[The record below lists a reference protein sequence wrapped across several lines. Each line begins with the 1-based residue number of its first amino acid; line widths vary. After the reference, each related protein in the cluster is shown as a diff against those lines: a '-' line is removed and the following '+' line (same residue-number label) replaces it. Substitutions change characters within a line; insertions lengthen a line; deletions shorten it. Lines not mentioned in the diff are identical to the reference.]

1 MNMIGYI
8 RRQKHIKYVEEY
20 VTEMRNR
27 VVSRA
32 CLYGNTDVIERD
44 LYLKYN
50 EYLKELRKKS

>member
-1 MNMIGYI
+1 MNVIGYI
-8 RRQKHIKYVEEY
+8 RRQRHIRYVEDY
-20 VTEMRNR
+20 VTEMRSR

-32 CLYGNTDVIERD
+32 CLYGNTDVTERD